1 MTRIP
6 RPSRALALLA
16 SLLLSGMFAVPLW
29 RIQLHAPQYPEG
41 LGMLIRAGTITGLG
55 PNDLNSINGLNH
67 YIGMKRIEPDAIPV
81 LAMMPWVIGALA
93 VGAVIVA
100 ITGLRALLIGWLA
113 SFAAA
118 GAAGLVEFYLWSW
131 DYGHNLASDAI
142 IKVPGMTYQ
151 PPLIGTKQLLNFT
164 ASSWP
169 ASGSW
174 LALAAF
180 VCGLLALAC
189 GRTGPAPIE
198 YGRADCAV
206 CRMRITDQRLGGE
219 AVSASGKVE
228 QFDAVECLAE
238 YAAHGNGDRTFWVS
252 DFTRPG
258 TLLPARQARFMER
271 SGADGGM
278 GRALI
283 AFAAADTSTMRM
295 RYGRAPL
302 TWDTIATMARR
313 GTLREPVLAASGE

>member
-1 MTRIP
+1 
-6 RPSRALALLA
+6 
-16 SLLLSGMFAVPLW
+16 
-29 RIQLHAPQYPEG
+29 
-41 LGMLIRAGTITGLG
+41 MLIRAGTITGLA

-67 YIGMKRIEPDAIPV
+67 YIGMKPIEPAAIPV

-100 ITGLRALLIGWLA
+100 VTGLRALLIGWLV

-118 GAAGLVEFYLWSW
+118 GGAGLVEFYLWSW

-164 ASSWP
+164 AASWP

-174 LALAAF
+174 FALAAF

-189 GRTGPAPIE
+189 GRAGPTPIE
-198 YGRADCAV
+198 YDRADCVV
-206 CRMRITDQRLGGE
+206 CRMRITDKRLGGE
-219 AVSASGKVE
+219 AVSASGKVQ
-228 QFDAVECLAE
+228 QFDAIECLAE
-238 YAAHGNGDRTFWVS
+238 YAVHAQGDNTFWVS
-252 DFTRPG
+252 DFSHPG
-258 TLLPARQARFMER
+258 RLLAAREARFMER
-271 SGADGGM
+271 TGADGGM
-278 GRALI
+278 GRSLI
-283 AFAAADTSTMRM
+283 AFVAADTGKMRV

-302 TWDTIATMARR
+302 TWDSIATMARR